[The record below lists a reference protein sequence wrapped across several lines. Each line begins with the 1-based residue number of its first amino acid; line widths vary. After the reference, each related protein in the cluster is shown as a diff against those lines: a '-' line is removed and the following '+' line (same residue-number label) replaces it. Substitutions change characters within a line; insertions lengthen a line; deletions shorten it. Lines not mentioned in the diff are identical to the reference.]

1 MKDATCIIIFAKA
14 PIAGFAKTRLI
25 PALGEQGAAELA
37 RQLLQHAVQQAAAAQ
52 AGPIELCVTPN
63 TVHPEFAVLEHEH
76 GVLLSLQGSGD
87 LGERMHGAFER
98 VLATHSSAILIG
110 TDAPA
115 LDAPVLLAAQEALRT
130 HDAVF
135 IPAHDGGYALVGLR
149 HPCAALFH
157 NMVWSTPTVMQE
169 TRERAQSASIRWH
182 ELPPVHDIDEPQDL
196 IHVPAHLPFS
206 HPSYQ
211 AT

>member
-1 MKDATCIIIFAKA
+1 MNDSTCIVIFAKA

-63 TVHPEFAVLEHEH
+63 TVHPDFAVLEHEH

-87 LGERMHGAFER
+87 LGERMHRAFER
-98 VLATHSSAILIG
+98 VLASHSSAILIG

-115 LDAPVLLAAQEALRT
+115 LDAPLLLAAQQALRT

-135 IPAHDGGYALVGLR
+135 VPAHDGGYALVGLR
-149 HPCAALFH
+149 RPCEAIFH
-157 NMVWSTPTVMQE
+157 DMTWSTSTVMQE
-169 TRERAQSASIRWH
+169 TRRRAQNASIRWH

-206 HPSYQ
+206 NPSFQ
-211 AT
+211 SI

>member
-1 MKDATCIIIFAKA
+1 MNDSTCIVIFAKA

-25 PALGEQGAAELA
+25 PALGQQGAAELA
-37 RQLLQHAVQQAAAAQ
+37 RQLLQHAVQQAATQ
-52 AGPIELCVTPN
+52 ACPIELCVTPD
-63 TVHPEFAVLEHEH
+63 TRHPDFAVMARQH
-76 GVLLSLQGSGD
+76 GARLSLQGSGD
-87 LGERMHGAFER
+87 LGERMHRAFER
-98 VLATHSSAILIG
+98 VLAEHASAILIG

-115 LDAPVLLAAQEALRT
+115 LDASVLLAAQEALRT

-149 HPCAALFH
+149 HPCAVLFH

-169 TRERAQSASIRWH
+169 TRERARSASIRWH